1 VAPPAFVIDCD
12 GTLVDTERLWTIAKR
27 ATTEHF
33 GATWSESLRGTLTG
47 TALET
52 CAQVIAEQAGRPREA
67 PAVAAYL
74 TSALSEIL
82 ESQPV
87 NAHEGAAELLLA
99 LAERGIAVAVAS
111 NGRPV
116 DVEIAL
122 DRSGLAGLVA
132 AVRCPGPGLSPKP
145 EPDLYLAAC
154 GDLGREPEWSV
165 AIEDAPTG
173 VLAAR
178 RAGLLTLGLTS
189 PGAGALDADLAI
201 DSLWPLDID
210 ALVAMLPWRRGS

>member
-12 GTLVDTERLWTIAKR
+12 GTLVDTERLWTTAKR

-33 GATWSESLRGTLTG
+33 GGRWSESLRGMLLG
-47 TALET
+47 TPLEH
-52 CAQVIAEQAGRPREA
+52 CAQLIAEHTGRPRES
-67 PAVAAYL
+67 PAIAEDL
-74 TSALSEIL
+74 TSAFSEIL

-87 NAHEGAAELLLA
+87 NAREGAVELLLE

-111 NGRPV
+111 NGRAV

-122 DRSGLAGLVA
+122 ERSGLAEMVG
-132 AVRCPGPGLSPKP
+132 AVRCPAPGLAPKP

-154 GDLGREPEWSV
+154 RDLGREPEYSV
-165 AIEDAPTG
+165 AIEDAPAG
-173 VLAAR
+173 VQSAR

-189 PGAGALDADLAI
+189 PGDGALDADLRI
-201 DSLWPLDID
+201 GSLWPLDID
-210 ALVAMLPWRRGS
+210 ALVAMLPWRSSP